1 MNLRASTTLC
11 KIVGRRARSP
21 AGLVDWVHSYDS
33 RKPGWGSGGARITF
47 DWRAVTEEAQL
58 ALKPGKQNGSFRL
71 FLQRFQ
77 GSFKPVD
84 QLGDGIDRVE
94 PGTEIEVSYGGVET
108 G

>member
-1 MNLRASTTLC
+1 MNLKTSTTLC
-11 KIVGRRARSP
+11 KIVGRRPGSP

-33 RKPGWGSGGARITF
+33 RKPGWGSAGARICF
-47 DWRAVTEEAQL
+47 DWRAVMEEAVL

-71 FLQRFQ
+71 FLQRFH

-84 QLGDGIDRVE
+84 QLSDGIDRVE
-94 PGTEIEVSYGGVET
+94 PGSEEEVSYGGVET